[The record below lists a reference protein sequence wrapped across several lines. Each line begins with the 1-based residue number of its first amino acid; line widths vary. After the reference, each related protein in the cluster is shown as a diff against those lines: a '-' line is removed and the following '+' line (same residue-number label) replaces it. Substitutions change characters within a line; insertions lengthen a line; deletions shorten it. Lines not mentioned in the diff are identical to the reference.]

1 MVAILKHIA
10 WLVTERTLNRGSEPL
25 LLPKS
30 GIVKI
35 YGPPMC
41 CAVCSNMVKRIMDRW
56 QRGLMRPPAK
66 RKMSCVRITPDP
78 PSLRMH
84 SANIIILTF
93 NQKKT
98 HPVSFKAAVAEGV
111 LLALA

>member
-1 MVAILKHIA
+1 MTTVITKPFESVRRFLGIAIFGSDVEAILKHIA

-41 CAVCSNMVKRIMDRW
+41 CVVFFNMV
-56 QRGLMRPPAK
+56 
-66 RKMSCVRITPDP
+66 
-78 PSLRMH
+78 
-84 SANIIILTF
+84 
-93 NQKKT
+93 
-98 HPVSFKAAVAEGV
+98 
-111 LLALA
+111 